1 MSILLVY
8 LCLFLPPRFTYLWKY
23 SLGFAVLR
31 SGGPATRSGQGSL
44 PPAEALGALSA
55 GRAMHRSACCRKEAF
70 SSSAWLPQMQC
81 SWKGS
86 DSCREKARFSYNR
99 EPQQIKF
106 LYRCSSS
113 FMSLRYPEWFI
124 LFTHLVAGLSITN
137 ASSVLASEAFLWEKL
152 DEVGHLS
159 HACSNLCTYGHTGRS
174 STGLWEHVPAWE
186 DSLCRCSWMAAP
198 RHKCAQNQAFHNT
211 LQTRNFLK
219 SWYQWVLPWNW

>member
-8 LCLFLPPRFTYLWKY
+8 LCLFLPPRSTYLWKY

-31 SGGPATRSGQGSL
+31 SRAPAARSGQGSL
-44 PPAEALGALSA
+44 PPAEALGALAA
-55 GRAMHRSACCRKEAF
+55 GRAMHRSACCRKEEF
-70 SSSAWLPQMQC
+70 SSSAWLLQMQC

-86 DSCREKARFSYNR
+86 DSCREKARFSYNH

-137 ASSVLASEAFLWEKL
+137 ASSVLASEAFLW
-152 DEVGHLS
+152 DEAGWGRTLVTRLQQSVYIWAHGQEQHGLVGTCPGLRRFS
-159 HACSNLCTYGHTGRS
+159 LQMFMDGCSQTQVRS
-174 STGLWEHVPAWE
+174 EPGI
-186 DSLCRCSWMAAP
+186 
-198 RHKCAQNQAFHNT
+198 
-211 LQTRNFLK
+211 LQHFTN
-219 SWYQWVLPWNW
+219 